1 MEGKLKALFDY
12 QKFEPNSKLDKL
24 IKDVESRYSLDDMM
38 MSDDELGM
46 LNAAGNVDT
55 LMQRTHEKNV
65 KNIKSAKDTRNGLA

>member
-1 MEGKLKALFDY
+1 MESKLSRLFDY

-46 LNAAGNVDT
+46 VNAAGTPDAMRLREDDDKYNN
-55 LMQRTHEKNV
+55 R
-65 KNIKSAKDTRNGLA
+65 G

>member
-1 MEGKLKALFDY
+1 MESKLSRLFDY

-46 LNAAGNVDT
+46 VNAAGAPDV
-55 LMQRTHEKNV
+55 QRIRED
-65 KNIKSAKDTRNGLA
+65 KDK